1 VGILLETRRMIN
13 KRKISF
19 FSKDDQSY
27 RPVYA
32 DVLLQLATDS
42 CDETFARQMK
52 LLKKCRITPWVDLL
66 TSFCFVAGIR
76 MAVVK
81 RWLNKDNSKQAEPDF
96 IKAYEEAKSFIEA
109 RLASGLLDNYY
120 KRDVVETVMWW
131 KFRERVSPS
140 KEIEQKPLCAQLS
153 FGNAGFF
160 SLEKNMKGEQ

>member
-1 VGILLETRRMIN
+1 MIN